1 MTVDNRPTLRVLRVA
16 KGMTQK
22 DAAKE
27 LGVNPGTLSKWE
39 RGLSFPDVVEIDRI
53 QRLYNIGY
61 ADINF
66 LNITRFNRI
75 R

>member
-1 MTVDNRPTLRVLRVA
+1 MRVLRVA

-39 RGLSFPDVVEIDRI
+39 RGLSFPNVVEIDRI

-75 R
+75 E

>member
-1 MTVDNRPTLRVLRVA
+1 
-16 KGMTQK
+16 MTQK

-39 RGLSFPDVVEIDRI
+39 RGLAFPNVVEIDRI